1 MDYYTA
7 FLTEDIPPN
16 TFTTVFELYHVY
28 KDIKTCAMQFVEEYC
43 IVILG
48 YELNRQILSDIDMEI
63 NTFQDVNAFIINN
76 TPSNKLYSLRVKKI
90 KCH

>member
-1 MDYYTA
+1 
-7 FLTEDIPPN
+7 
-16 TFTTVFELYHVY
+16 
-28 KDIKTCAMQFVEEYC
+28 MQFVEEYC